1 MRKFIKIILLLIV
14 VATVI
19 AVALQAQTLPVD
31 SRKKEMQF
39 NRDFSTYRHA
49 VADTVWRKITIPE
62 RSVEM
67 LVLADTRAFS
77 ISADSTY
84 ASTNTNYFRLD
95 LGVPL
100 KLPCIRLDHI
110 WVRRTAAD
118 STATAQIIFYKM

>member
-1 MRKFIKIILLLIV
+1 MNLKKFVILLLV
-14 VATVI
+14 VAITVV
-19 AVALQAQTLPVD
+19 VALQAQTLPVD

-39 NRDFSTYRHA
+39 TRDFVTYRHA
-49 VADTVWRKITIPE
+49 VADTVWRKITIPD

-67 LVLADTRAFS
+67 LITAETRAFS

-84 ASTNTNYFRLD
+84 AATNTNYYRLD